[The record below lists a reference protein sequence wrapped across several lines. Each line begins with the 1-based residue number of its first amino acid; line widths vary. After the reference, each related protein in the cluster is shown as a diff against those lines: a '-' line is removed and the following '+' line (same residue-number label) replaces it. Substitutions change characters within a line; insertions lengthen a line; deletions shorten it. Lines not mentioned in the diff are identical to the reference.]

1 MSVDPSTLSLPS
13 PSPSSSTLHDDMDPS
28 HESGP
33 SRKRPRTTTSATTSE
48 ERKEARAHR
57 NRIAA
62 QHSRDRR
69 KAHFSYLER
78 RVAELEEENRRLRAG
93 GLVPPPAIP
102 LSSFGPVYPLHDD
115 RQRTEREIQKER
127 ENEELKARIRTLEKG
142 WEAVMKALAAQGLST
157 GVSASTPAQST
168 SSPPTSTAPNTPN
181 TTTTSPPT
189 DTSSKSFPSP
199 APSDDSLSSASHSPV
214 FTPNEIFSSDSTRM
228 GTSES
233 QINDEPTRHLAR
245 VATIEPSQAPMS
257 LQRVVSPSLPSPMPY
272 IQALQLKQQQQQW
285 TMTRR
290 WKTSS
295 VRFSRRRNPRTRH
308 CCLLRILP
316 QRK

>member
-1 MSVDPSTLSLPS
+1 
-13 PSPSSSTLHDDMDPS
+13 MD

-33 SRKRPRTTTSATTSE
+33 SRKRPRTNTSATTSE

-62 QHSRDRR
+62 QNSRDKR

-78 RVAELEEENRRLRAG
+78 RVAELEDENRRLRAG
-93 GLVPPPAIP
+93 GLVPPPTIP
-102 LSSFGPVYPLHDD
+102 LSTLGPVLPVIDD
-115 RQRTEREIQKER
+115 RRRTEREIQKER

-142 WEAVMKALAAQGLST
+142 WEAVVKALAAQGLST
-157 GVSASTPAQST
+157 SASALTPTPST
-168 SSPPTSTAPNTPN
+168 PPTSTTPTTSNNTI
-181 TTTTSPPT
+181 SPPT
-189 DTSSKSFPSP
+189 DTSQNSFPSP
-199 APSDDSLSSASHSPV
+199 APSHDSPSSPSHSPV
-214 FTPNEIFSSDSTRM
+214 FTPNEFSPTDSLRIDM
-228 GTSES
+228 SEP
-233 QINDEPTRHLAR
+233 QINDESTRHLAR

-272 IQALQLKQQQQQW
+272 IRALQLKQQQQQQQW
-285 TMTRR
+285 MTTKR

-295 VRFSRRRNPRTRH
+295 VRFSRRRNQRLRH